1 MSGTHGT
8 ETTAGPVLGTAEHPV
23 PPEATSATGEA
34 GDNSAGIA
42 AVGRAARALLPATGV
57 SSDPTELRTYD
68 CVGLAHYRVS
78 PARVVLPETSEE
90 LAAVVRA
97 CAEDGVP

>member
-42 AVGRAARALLPATGV
+42 AVGRVARALLPTTGPV
-57 SSDPTELRTYD
+57 ANE
-68 CVGLAHYRVS
+68 A
-78 PARVVLPETSEE
+78 
-90 LAAVVRA
+90 
-97 CAEDGVP
+97 